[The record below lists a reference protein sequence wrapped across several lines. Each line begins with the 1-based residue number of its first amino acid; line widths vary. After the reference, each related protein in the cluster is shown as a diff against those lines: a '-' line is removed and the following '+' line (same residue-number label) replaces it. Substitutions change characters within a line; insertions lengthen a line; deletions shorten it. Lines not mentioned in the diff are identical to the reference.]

1 MKKDEN
7 KIKNQDIKIN
17 VIIMNNC
24 GEYAVSY
31 LFHKAIADK
40 EKANLSLELLLN
52 NSVGIGDHSTGDFHN
67 NLDEA
72 LDLLVDA
79 EDRLELLTKRYPQLA
94 GEPENPPF

>member
-1 MKKDEN
+1 MTDYCKKYG
-7 KIKNQDIKIN
+7 I
-17 VIIMNNC
+17 
-24 GEYAVSY
+24 SY

-52 NSVGIGDHSTGDFHN
+52 RSAGIGDHSTGDFHN

-79 EDRLELLTKRYPQLA
+79 EDRLDILTTRYPELLGDTPS
-94 GEPENPPF
+94 PTPPF

>member
-1 MKKDEN
+1 MD
-7 KIKNQDIKIN
+7 
-17 VIIMNNC
+17 NC

-31 LFHKAIADK
+31 LFHKAVADK

-79 EDRLELLTKRYPQLA
+79 EDRLELLGKRYPHLMDS
-94 GEPENPPF
+94 PENPPF